1 MSLTILFFFRTKLFP
16 CYVYHYSVFESY
28 LKPVVS
34 DPCIHLYIR
43 GEISRD
49 ITRHLVRD
57 HFRPSNSEFLSM
69 KYQLCMWIHRESY
82 SLQAS
87 MTESPGGSARVAL
100 ASPEAPSQRTAS
112 ATPQASPDGKP
123 PFVCIQFTR
132 NGTLSS
138 SRPCLLSSYL
148 LVLWVLL

>member
-1 MSLTILFFFRTKLFP
+1 
-16 CYVYHYSVFESY
+16 
-28 LKPVVS
+28 
-34 DPCIHLYIR
+34 
-43 GEISRD
+43 
-49 ITRHLVRD
+49 
-57 HFRPSNSEFLSM
+57 
-69 KYQLCMWIHRESY
+69 
-82 SLQAS
+82 

-138 SRPCLLSSYL
+138 SRPRLLSL
-148 LVLWVLL
+148 LSTSAVSITVNCAYNWNIYPYNIQIIHAIHACLSQFV